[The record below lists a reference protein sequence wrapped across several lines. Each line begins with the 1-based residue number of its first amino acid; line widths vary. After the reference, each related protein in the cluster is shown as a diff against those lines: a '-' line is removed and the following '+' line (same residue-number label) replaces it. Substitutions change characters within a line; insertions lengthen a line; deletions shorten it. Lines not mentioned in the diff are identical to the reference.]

1 MRQVAASSVDRFA
14 CVKYAQLSGATRW
27 ALQTER
33 WAESPSVT
41 TLSFLPT
48 QRLDHCL
55 LFRAAGQADRDRE
68 RNFHGGAEAE
78 CLVLCSDELGKRPRL
93 YICLG
98 IIACTSENEA
108 FKGDSE
114 NNHFYSQRE
123 GDISS
128 FFQGQVLAL
137 LRSAPVIVAAGACV
151 LSGSAHLAHY
161 PIGGG
166 ERDPGW
172 GPQHSQLLQKRL
184 LGLGVSAWKEDH
196 RKHVAKSRS
205 LFHSSLINS

>member
-1 MRQVAASSVDRFA
+1 MLCNEAPDFAPCPECSSFRQSEAAASSVDCFA
-14 CVKYAQLSGATRW
+14 CVKYAQLSGETWW
-27 ALQTER
+27 ALQTEKR
-33 WAESPSVT
+33 AESPSVT
-41 TLSFLPT
+41 TLGFLPT
-48 QRLDHCL
+48 QRLDNCL
-55 LFRAAGQADRDRE
+55 LFRAASQADGDRD

-78 CLVLCSDELGKRPRL
+78 YLVLFSDELGKRPRL

-137 LRSAPVIVAAGACV
+137 LRSAPVIVAAGECV
-151 LSGSAHLAHY
+151 
-161 PIGGG
+161 
-166 ERDPGW
+166 
-172 GPQHSQLLQKRL
+172 
-184 LGLGVSAWKEDH
+184 
-196 RKHVAKSRS
+196 
-205 LFHSSLINS
+205 